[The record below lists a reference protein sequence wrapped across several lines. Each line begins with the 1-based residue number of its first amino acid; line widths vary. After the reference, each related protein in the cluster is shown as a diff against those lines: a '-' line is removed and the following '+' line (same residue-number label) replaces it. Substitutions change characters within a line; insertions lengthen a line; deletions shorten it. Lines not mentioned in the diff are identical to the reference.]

1 MENYKAMQYLKT
13 KEYQTLM
20 QNNEI
25 TTHVATGYISVDG
38 DGINKTFYEFLELQM
53 DDDKRTIEN
62 ALRHSGPLRSSLNKY
77 LASEIGT
84 GEQWKLDA
92 GSFVYSK
99 FFIAACNTSYLTFN
113 RKDLIYCKHTTAMR
127 EDVML
132 EIMNENNWHEF
143 LDSAMHGA
151 LTGARGD
158 GNPCINNIF
167 TNLNHCF
174 NDYYHAFDN
183 IAHSYHRLLCE
194 ESK

>member
-1 MENYKAMQYLKT
+1 
-13 KEYQTLM
+13 
-20 QNNEI
+20 
-25 TTHVATGYISVDG
+25 
-38 DGINKTFYEFLELQM
+38 
-53 DDDKRTIEN
+53 
-62 ALRHSGPLRSSLNKY
+62 
-77 LASEIGT
+77 
-84 GEQWKLDA
+84 
-92 GSFVYSK
+92 
-99 FFIAACNTSYLTFN
+99 
-113 RKDLIYCKHTTAMR
+113 MR

-151 LTGARGD
+151 LTGARDD

-183 IAHSYHRLLCE
+183 IARSYHRLLCE